1 MMMRGAIIAAAATA
15 LWACSTA
22 GDKTAYV
29 PPANDD
35 GSFALTGLDEAALP
49 AGKCGMIL
57 WTLDANAPTRIL
69 RYVSG
74 ETAIIA
80 VNGAPVTLSLAE
92 TSGGSNYGVFE
103 RQVFVGG
110 AGYDASVDI
119 HFGLGFDGGAYLER
133 GLVTVRSASGWEIV
147 APAAGIA
154 GCRKK

>member
-1 MMMRGAIIAAAATA
+1 MRVFEILIAALLLGACTTAAKPQRVAPSGYT
-15 LWACSTA
+15 
-22 GDKTAYV
+22 
-29 PPANDD
+29 D
-35 GSFALTGLDEAALP
+35 GSFVLTSLGESALP

-74 ETAIIA
+74 ENAVIA

-92 TSGGSNYGVFE
+92 TAGGSNYGVFE

-110 AGYDASVDI
+110 AGYDASVDVE
-119 HFGLGFDGGAYLER
+119 FGLGFDGGAYLER
-133 GLVTVRSASGWEIV
+133 GLITVRSSSGWEIV

-154 GCRKK
+154 GCRSK

>member
-1 MMMRGAIIAAAATA
+1 MKRAVICVLATA
-15 LWACSTA
+15 LCACSSA
-22 GDKTAYV
+22 GQKPAYV
-29 PPANDD
+29 AKTSGD
-35 GSFALTGLDEAALP
+35 GSFALTALSEAALP

-74 ETAIIA
+74 ENAVIA
-80 VNGAPVTLSLAE
+80 VNGTPVTLSLAE
-92 TSGGSNYGVFE
+92 TAGGSNYGVFE
-103 RQVFVGG
+103 RQIFVGG

-133 GLVTVRSASGWEIV
+133 GLVTVRSSSGWEVV

>member
-1 MMMRGAIIAAAATA
+1 MKLAGMVTAAAA
-15 LWACSTA
+15 LCACASNSGKATHVA
-22 GDKTAYV
+22 TT
-29 PPANDD
+29 NDD
-35 GSFALTGLDEAALP
+35 GSFALTALSDAALP

-57 WTLDANAPTRIL
+57 WTLDANSPARIL

-74 ETAIIA
+74 ETAVIA
-80 VNGAPVTLSLAE
+80 VNGTPVTLSLAE

-110 AGYDASVDI
+110 AGYDANVEI

-133 GLVTVRSASGWEIV
+133 GLITVRSSSGWEIV

-154 GCRKK
+154 GCRRK